1 MSNKKII
8 IGAAIILLLAAVA
21 ATAFWFY
28 QTKTPAGQT
37 NRLESLKTEHPEWA
51 SYIDNVIKWQGELA
65 KDQNNIENYTT
76 LGLFWK
82 TLADY
87 ASSAKLE
94 NYKDYYREALNV
106 YEAGIVKAERKNTL
120 LMINAGNMAKY
131 LEDYKLAEDY
141 YKEAI
146 SVSPGDATYYV
157 SLAELYEYEMK
168 KTKEEVIAIYDEG
181 LKRTLDVGFLQKRK
195 ESYLKRVEELNKQ

>member
-1 MSNKKII
+1 MNKKFLLII
-8 IGAAIILLLAAVA
+8 IIIIVLIIAGLGWYLYGAKDEQSQLLA
-21 ATAFWFY
+21 
-28 QTKTPAGQT
+28 
-37 NRLESLKTEHPEWA
+37 LKQDYPQLVD
-51 SYIDNVIKWQGELA
+51 YIDNTIKYENKL
-65 KDQNNIENYTT
+65 KEDETNIESYVN
-76 LGLFWK
+76 LGFAWK
-82 TLADY
+82 SLADW
-87 ASSAKLE
+87 AQSAKVP
-94 NYKDYYREALNV
+94 NYKDYYKKALDV
-106 YEAGIVKAERKNTL
+106 YAKGIEVSQRRNTL
-120 LMINAGNMAKY
+120 LMANAGNMAKY